1 MDELI
6 EQMKKLLATV
16 YSYGLKAQNFHWNVE
31 GPDFMQY
38 HDLFGNVY
46 EKAAADVDT
55 VAEHIRALDAYAPA
69 SFARFQELSSIQDE
83 TTIPSALEMVNRLFQ
98 DNAKLLA
105 SAKIACETA
114 EELKQRGVLNFL
126 EGIIDEYEKQAWML
140 RSTVKRV

>member
-16 YSYGLKAQNFHWNVE
+16 YAYGLKAQNFHWNVE
-31 GPDFMQY
+31 GPDFIQY
-38 HDLFGNVY
+38 HGFFGDVY
-46 EKAAADVDT
+46 AKASADVDT
-55 VAEHIRALDAYAPA
+55 VAEHIRALNSYAPG
-69 SFARFQELSSIQDE
+69 SLKRFQELSSIEDE
-83 TTIPSALEMVNRLFQ
+83 TTIPSALEMVNRLSQ
-98 DNAKLLA
+98 DNTKVLEAAKN
-105 SAKIACETA
+105 ACETA

>member
-16 YSYGLKAQNFHWNVE
+16 YAYGLKAQNFHWNVE
-31 GPDFMQY
+31 GPNFIQY
-38 HDLFGNVY
+38 HELFANVY
-46 EKAAADVDT
+46 EKAAGDVDT

-69 SFARFQELSSIQDE
+69 SLGRFQELSAIQDE
-83 TTIPSALEMVNRLFQ
+83 TTIPSAIEMVNRLYQ
-98 DNAKLLA
+98 DNAKVLA
-105 SAKIACETA
+105 TTKIACATA
-114 EELKQRGVLNFL
+114 EELKEHGVLNFL

>member
-1 MDELI
+1 MNELI

-16 YSYGLKAQNFHWNVE
+16 YAYGLKAQNFHWNVE
-31 GPDFMQY
+31 GPNFMQY
-38 HDLFGNVY
+38 HELFANVY

-83 TTIPSALEMVNRLFQ
+83 TTIPTALEMVNRLSQ
-98 DNAKLLA
+98 DNTKVLA
-105 SAKIACETA
+105 ATKIACATA
-114 EELKQRGVLNFL
+114 EELKEHGVLNFL